1 MNKRKEFT
9 KYFWIAPSII
19 FLLVVIIY
27 PFCRAIYYSFFSFN
41 LSKPADY
48 GKFLGFKNYLDV
60 FKDANFFN
68 SIKILLL
75 IVVIATT
82 IQLFLGFI
90 IALFF
95 QRNEFKFKRA
105 LLTILIIP
113 TMLAP
118 IIVGL
123 IWRFL
128 LYTHNGLIT
137 YFFNLIGFYKD
148 VSILSIPINAIIT
161 IILVD
166 SWEWTP
172 FVILLFI
179 AGMASLP
186 EEPFEAAVIDGSSKF
201 GLVKYITI
209 PLLRPLIVVALLF
222 RFVDALKLFDIV
234 FVLTNGGPAGVT
246 EVANLYMYRIGFIY
260 FNFSYSSTLAVFFIF
275 ALVIISII
283 IYINTVIRSRIER
296 KIKFE

>member
-1 MNKRKEFT
+1 MTKKKEFK
-9 KYFWIAPSII
+9 KYFWITPAII
-19 FLLVVIIY
+19 FLLVVIVY
-27 PFCRAIYYSFFSFN
+27 PFCRAVYYSLFSFN
-41 LSKPADY
+41 LSKPENY
-48 GKFLGFKNYLDV
+48 GKFLGFDNYMDV

-68 SIKILLL
+68 SVKILLL
-75 IVVIATT
+75 IVVIATI
-82 IQLFLGFI
+82 IQLFFGFI

-95 QRNEFKFKRA
+95 HRNEFKFKRA

-137 YFFNLIGFYKD
+137 YLFNLIGFFKD
-148 VSILSIPINAIIT
+148 VSILSAPINAVIT

-172 FVILLFI
+172 FVTMLFI
-179 AGMASLP
+179 AGLSGLP
-186 EEPFEAAVIDGSSKF
+186 EEPFEAAVIDGCSKF
-201 GLVKYITI
+201 GLVKYITL
-209 PLLRPLIVVALLF
+209 PLLKPLMLVALLF

-234 FVLTNGGPAGVT
+234 FVLTNGGPASAT

-260 FNFSYSSTLAVFFIF
+260 FNYSYSSTLAVFFII
-275 ALVIISII
+275 ALVIIAIG
-283 IYINTVIRSRIER
+283 IYINTAIRGKLEKRL
-296 KIKFE
+296 KFE